1 MPDYEN
7 RTRQG
12 LDAALRELLRD
23 RPLDQLRV
31 RELTERCGL
40 RRQSF
45 YYHFKDIYEL
55 FAWSVQ
61 RERTLLL
68 ARWEE
73 CLTWQQ
79 ALLDLMD
86 RAAGERAFYRA
97 VLDQGGGEA
106 LREMIPLDR
115 TLEAVQAYYRDR
127 GGMAPDP
134 EAEERERRRGGAVL
148 LAILESWIRGGLTLT
163 AEELVAALEETVRRS
178 TAGTVWETLRE
189 RGEWAGGLW
198 YAPDM

>member
-12 LDAALRELLRD
+12 LDAALRALLRD

-31 RELTERCGL
+31 RELTEHCGL

-45 YYHFKDIYEL
+45 YYHFKDVYDL
-55 FAWSVQ
+55 FAWSIQ
-61 RERTLLL
+61 RERALLL
-68 ARWEE
+68 ERWEE

-97 VLDQGGGEA
+97 VLDQEGPEG
-106 LREMIPLDR
+106 LRGMIPLDR
-115 TLEAVQAYYRDR
+115 TLEVVQRYYRDR
-127 GGMAPDP
+127 AGMPPDP
-134 EAEERERRRGGAVL
+134 ETEERELRRDGTVL
-148 LAILESWIRGGLTLT
+148 LALLESWIRGGLALT
-163 AEELVAALEETVRRS
+163 AEELVNALEQTVARS
-178 TAGTVWETLRE
+178 TAGTVWQTLRE
-189 RGEWAGGLW
+189 RGEWNWTAEG
-198 YAPDM
+198 PF

>member
-12 LDAALRELLRD
+12 LDAALRALLRD

-31 RELTERCGL
+31 RELTEHCGL

-45 YYHFKDIYEL
+45 YYHFKDVYDL

-61 RERTLLL
+61 RERALLL
-68 ARWEE
+68 ERWEE

-86 RAAGERAFYRA
+86 RAARERAFYRA
-97 VLDQGGGEA
+97 VLDREGSAG
-106 LREMIPLDR
+106 LRGMIPLDR
-115 TLEAVQAYYRDR
+115 TLEAVRRYYRDR
-127 GGMAPDP
+127 AGMLPDP
-134 EAEERERRRGGAVL
+134 ATEERERRRDGTVL
-148 LAILESWIRGGLTLT
+148 LALLESWIRGGLALT
-163 AEELVAALEETVRRS
+163 AEELVNALEQTVARS
-178 TAGTVWETLRE
+178 TAGTVWQTLRE
-189 RGEWAGGLW
+189 RGEWNWTAEG
-198 YAPDM
+198 PF

>member
-12 LDAALRELLRD
+12 LDAALRALLRD

-31 RELTERCGL
+31 RELTEHCGL

-45 YYHFKDIYEL
+45 YYHFKDVYDL
-55 FAWSVQ
+55 FAWAVQ
-61 RERTLLL
+61 RERVLLL
-68 ARWEE
+68 ERWEE

-97 VLDQGGGEA
+97 VLDQEGPEG
-106 LREMIPLDR
+106 LRGMIPLDR
-115 TLEAVQAYYRDR
+115 TLEAVQRYYRDR
-127 GGMAPDP
+127 AGMPPDP
-134 EAEERERRRGGAVL
+134 ETEERERRRDGTVL
-148 LAILESWIRGGLTLT
+148 LALLESWIRGGLALT
-163 AEELVAALEETVRRS
+163 AEELVNALEQTVARS
-178 TAGTVWETLRE
+178 TAGTVWQTLRE
-189 RGEWAGGLW
+189 RGEWNWTAEG
-198 YAPDM
+198 PF